1 MRARVRPG
9 LSARAAVA
17 LALGVALAAS
27 ISGCSAAASADSAGG
42 TALATSAPTSSASA
56 VPSATSTVAATPAAT
71 ATPAARASP
80 AATATAATPAE
91 LDALYASTRM
101 HSMTLD
107 AKLATMFMVQ
117 VPGTD
122 PAPMVKY
129 LAANGPGGFLLLGN
143 NVPGSAGALRAQL
156 AGVTLTAGLS
166 PLVSIDEEGGDVA
179 RLGEDVFPGADQ
191 LKSLPVEETKASF
204 TQRAAL
210 LKSAGVSVNFGTVAD
225 VTADPGSFIFDRV
238 LGTDPASSSA
248 RVAASVAAENGSVF
262 STLKHFPGHG
272 ETNAD
277 SHTSIPSTDLAFDQW
292 QARDAPPFA
301 AGVDAGASLVMFGHL
316 SYTSVDP
323 EPASLSARWHEIL
336 RDDLGFTGVAVTDD
350 MLMLQDSGLPEFADR
365 SANAV
370 RAVSAGNDILLYNSA
385 IDMSQPVAAI
395 RAAVQSGQ
403 IGEDQIDESVV
414 RILTLQRQQW
424 ERTHPAG

>member
-1 MRARVRPG
+1 MTARVRNRARVRAG
-9 LSARAAVA
+9 LSAWAAVA
-17 LALGVALAAS
+17 ASVALAAS
-27 ISGCSAAASADSAGG
+27 ISGCSTGAAADSVVGTPDTAAPASSA
-42 TALATSAPTSSASA
+42 SSASA
-56 VPSATSTVAATPAAT
+56 TASSAATTAVVPAAT
-71 ATPAARASP
+71 T
-80 AATATAATPAE
+80 TIATPAE
-91 LDALYASTRM
+91 LDVLYASTRM

-122 PAPMVKY
+122 PAPMAQY

-143 NVPGSAGALRAQL
+143 NVPGSADALRAQL

-179 RLGEDVFPGADQ
+179 RLGEDVFPGADR
-191 LKSLPVEETKASF
+191 LKSLPVEETTASF

-210 LKSAGVSVNFGTVAD
+210 LEAAGVSVNFGTVAD
-225 VTADPGSFIFDRV
+225 VTADPGSFIYDRV
-238 LGTDPASSSA
+238 LGTDPASASA

-277 SHTSIPSTDLAFDQW
+277 SHTSIPATDLPFDQW

-301 AGVDAGASLVMFGHL
+301 AGIDAGASLVMFGHL

-336 RDDLGFTGVAVTDD
+336 RHDLGFTGVAVTDD
-350 MLMLQDSGLPEFADR
+350 MLMLQDSGLPEFADQA
-365 SANAV
+365 ANAV

-385 IDMSQPVAAI
+385 IDMSGPVGAI

-403 IGEDQIDESVV
+403 IGEHQIDQSVV